1 MYNSRLFSYLCRSI
15 KSRSLRLTHQPSIR
29 MPRWSRYDA
38 EVKLVIHFKMILSME
53 TVDFYAKYAA
63 EFCAAS
69 TQSLVETFNKS
80 VGNYGWSSM
89 RATYHAALIDEF
101 VRRGI
106 DISAIHD
113 GKSTSFAHRVVLS
126 NEQNKLVIAEGK

>member
-1 MYNSRLFSYLCRSI
+1 
-15 KSRSLRLTHQPSIR
+15 

-38 EVKLVIHFKMILSME
+38 EDIINFKIILS
-53 TVDFYAKYAA
+53 
-63 EFCAAS
+63 
-69 TQSLVETFNKS
+69 
-80 VGNYGWSSM
+80 NYGWSSM

-113 GKSTSFAHRVVLS
+113 GKSTSFAHRVVL
-126 NEQNKLVIAEGK
+126 NDEQNKLVIAEGK